1 MSFCQCIWYRWR
13 SNRFV
18 YCNAVDCIHWLIH
31 QQWFIISSILCSRHG
46 PEFDYHGCSLIVY
59 LPTFYF
65 IFYYR
70 PLLLQVKSKNDFL
83 LWSIRHL
90 SNTEFHFNTMH
101 GEVYRYTPSGY
112 LPEDEWTHLAAT
124 YNSETGVVNTYVN
137 GAEISSIRMTTS
149 TNLNSASCE

>member
-1 MSFCQCIWYRWR
+1 MLFR
-13 SNRFV
+13 S
-18 YCNAVDCIHWLIH
+18 
-31 QQWFIISSILCSRHG
+31 
-46 PEFDYHGCSLIVY
+46 
-59 LPTFYF
+59 
-65 IFYYR
+65 

-101 GEVYRYTPSGY
+101 VGVYRYTPSGY
-112 LPEDEWTHLAAT
+112 LPEDKWTHLAAT
-124 YNSETGVVNTYVN
+124 YNSETVVVNTYVN